1 MKFYCNDD
9 TANRDV
15 QIETPEEMLAIP
27 RQDFKYNLIYLKEK
41 KKTRLHSKRITSR
54 LLAYHILTTS
64 PFNIKCDHGH
74 IHVFFVIK
82 KFRGIYKVI
91 KTCSLRSAI
100 GSNEI

>member
-41 KKTRLHSKRITSR
+41 KKLDYIASV
-54 LLAYHILTTS
+54 LLLDY
-64 PFNIKCDHGH
+64 
-74 IHVFFVIK
+74 
-82 KFRGIYKVI
+82 
-91 KTCSLRSAI
+91 
-100 GSNEI
+100 

>member
-41 KKTRLHSKRITSR
+41 KK
-54 LLAYHILTTS
+54 
-64 PFNIKCDHGH
+64 N
-74 IHVFFVIK
+74 
-82 KFRGIYKVI
+82 
-91 KTCSLRSAI
+91 
-100 GSNEI
+100 